1 MKINKPWIYFIMK
14 NIFDRYFYKTTILC
28 LAFILYQKYFS
39 WWNGLNPLNTSPT
52 KWSSTLKQ
60 FVDNLPTNY
69 LSVFDQ
75 LVKLALKGLR
85 LVYIKPSR
93 PVRFK
98 KLYWNKKVTWI
109 FIFTLLCSASKGFM
123 RALNA
128 FIKPFEALQRGENKN
143 FGWFFLFIWYWDAK
157 G

>member
-1 MKINKPWIYFIMK
+1 MFYRILNRPLKINKPWIYFIIK
-14 NIFDRYFYKTTILC
+14 NIFDRYFYKTPILC
-28 LAFILYQKYFS
+28 HAFILYQKYFS
-39 WWNGLNPLNTSPT
+39 WWNGFNPLNANPT
-52 KWSSTLKQ
+52 KWWSTLKQ

-98 KLYWNKKVTWI
+98 SLYWNKKVTWI
-109 FIFTLLCSASKGFM
+109 FIFTLLVVPQKVLWG
-123 RALNA
+123 
-128 FIKPFEALQRGENKN
+128 P
-143 FGWFFLFIWYWDAK
+143 
-157 G
+157 

>member
-1 MKINKPWIYFIMK
+1 MK

-39 WWNGLNPLNTSPT
+39 WWNGFNPLNANPT
-52 KWSSTLKQ
+52 KWWSTLKQ

-85 LVYIKPSR
+85 LVDIKPSR
-93 PVRFK
+93 PVHFK
-98 KLYWNKKVTWI
+98 SLYWNKKVTWI
-109 FIFTLLCSASKGFM
+109 FIFTLLVVVFM
-123 RALNA
+123 WALIA
-128 FIKPFEALQRGENKN
+128 YKKHFAPPQRSENKN